1 MHIRYLM
8 LDNGI
13 EFQEQ
18 VVTVQT
24 WGDLKP
30 KTVCI
35 RHRNAKQTPFTVI
48 VCFDRRRDCSS
59 IPVSLHAI

>member
-13 EFQEQ
+13 EFEDELI
-18 VVTVQT
+18 TWKM

-35 RHRNAKQTPFTVI
+35 YKAETPNKLNN
-48 VCFDRRRDCSS
+48 
-59 IPVSLHAI
+59 PVYITIMIDVNLNFNL

>member
-13 EFQEQ
+13 EFQDE
-18 VVTVQT
+18 VVTADR

-30 KTVCI
+30 KTVCKTTD
-35 RHRNAKQTPFTVI
+35 AKIVWPTVKLSEHLNLYVLFTKK
-48 VCFDRRRDCSS
+48 
-59 IPVSLHAI
+59 L

>member
-13 EFQEQ
+13 EFQDDVINFQ
-18 VVTVQT
+18 A

-35 RHRNAKQTPFTVI
+35 QDKDAE
-48 VCFDRRRDCSS
+48 
-59 IPVSLHAI
+59 HAVYCNSND